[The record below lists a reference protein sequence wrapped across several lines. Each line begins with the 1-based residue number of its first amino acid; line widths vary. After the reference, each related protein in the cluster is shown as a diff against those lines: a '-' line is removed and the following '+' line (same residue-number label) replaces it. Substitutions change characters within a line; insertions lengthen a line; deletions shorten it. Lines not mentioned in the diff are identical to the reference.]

1 MNNLFGL
8 SEEESKHLVNRYRYL
23 LRTLRYN
30 TSKENRALIRKAF
43 NLASEAHKGMRRY
56 SGDPYIYHPL
66 EVAIICSEEI
76 GLGTTSIVSAL
87 LHDVVEDTDYT
98 LDDIRNHFGDKIAS
112 IVDGL
117 TKITDFIQLAESNN
131 NTSAQA
137 ENFRKILITM
147 ADDVRVILIK
157 LADRL
162 HNMRTLNSMPP
173 DKQQRISAETS
184 ILFAPLAHRLG
195 LYNIKSELEDLALK
209 YNDPE
214 MYNYINSK
222 IEETSSE
229 RDAFIKE
236 FLNPII
242 ERLNQTDLKYKI
254 TWRTKAISS
263 IYRKMTQ
270 KQLNFEDIYD
280 VFAIRIIL
288 DSTPENERADCW
300 RVYSIVTDVYTM
312 NPERLRDWISVPKA
326 NGYESL
332 HVTLMSNKG
341 RWVEVQIRSE
351 RMDEIAEKGYAA
363 HWKYKEDNGK
373 TSTLDEWLNSIR
385 NILENPNEN
394 ALDFLDDLRFALFTD
409 EIPVFTPKGKLLQLP
424 KGSTVVDFAYA
435 IHTDLGDHCIGAQV
449 NHKLVPV
456 STILKSGDQ
465 VNILTSEKAS
475 PSADWLN
482 FVKTTKAHNAIKA
495 ALHKEETE
503 MAEHGKEII
512 ERMFT
517 QIKET
522 YNEITVNKFAHHLGY
537 INNKQLYLAA
547 AKGQLDVKQLKQ
559 FIQSQ
564 RPSTF
569 SRLFRHSS
577 TNKNSDD
584 NRDLTAMSTNVDNT
598 MLDNTQQIK
607 YIMSDCCNPIIGDNL
622 IGFFRDAN
630 TLEIHRTTCPV
641 FKEKAAIF
649 GNRVTKVKWEE
660 NRPLEFK
667 TSIGLEGSDR
677 KGIVKDISKLIS
689 EEMDSNIRYFFL
701 EVTEGTFSGEI
712 KLYVN
717 NIDHLKQ
724 LIEKIKT
731 IDGVSKVYRKE

>member
-8 SEEESKHLVNRYRYL
+8 SEAESKHLVNRYRYL

-30 TSKENRALIRKAF
+30 TSKEDRALIRKAF

-117 TKITDFIQLAESNN
+117 TKITDFIEMAESN

-147 ADDVRVILIK
+147 ADDIRVILIK

-162 HNMRTLNSMPP
+162 HNMRTLHSMPP
-173 DKQQRISAETS
+173 EKQQRIAAETS

-209 YNDPE
+209 YNNPE
-214 MYNYINSK
+214 IYNEISSK
-222 IEETSSE
+222 IAETATE

-236 FLNPII
+236 FLEPII
-242 ERLNQTDLKYKI
+242 EKLNQTDLKYKI

-263 IYRKMTQ
+263 IYRKMIQ
-270 KQLNFEDIYD
+270 KQLDFEDIYD
-280 VFAIRIIL
+280 IFAIRIIL

-300 RVYSIVTDVYTM
+300 RVYSIITDVYTM

-363 HWKYKEDNGK
+363 HWKYKENDGK

-385 NILENPNEN
+385 NVLENPNEN
-394 ALDFLDDLRFALFTD
+394 ALEFLDDLRFALFTD
-409 EIPVFTPKGKLLQLP
+409 EIPVFTPKGKLLLLP

-435 IHTDLGDHCIGAQV
+435 IHTDLGDHFIGAKV
-449 NHKLVPV
+449 NHKLVPANTV
-456 STILKSGDQ
+456 LKSGDQ
-465 VNILTSEKAS
+465 VDILTSEKAS

-495 ALHKEETE
+495 ALHKEEME

-522 YNEITVNKFAHHLGY
+522 YNENTVNKFAHHLGY

-569 SRLFRHSS
+569 SRLFKHSS
-577 TNKNSDD
+577 TNKSTADNSQYLEIATDD
-584 NRDLTAMSTNVDNT
+584 NITAMDTNEP
-598 MLDNTQQIK
+598 IK
-607 YIMSDCCNPIIGDNL
+607 YIMSECCDPIIGDNL
-622 IGFFRDAN
+622 IGFFSDPH
-630 TLEIHRTTCPV
+630 TLEIHRTNCTK
-641 FKEKAAIF
+641 FQEKAAIF
-649 GNRVTKVKWEE
+649 GNKVTKVKWEE

-667 TSIGLEGSDR
+667 TSIGLEGRDR

-717 NIDHLKQ
+717 NIEHLKQ

>member
-1 MNNLFGL
+1 
-8 SEEESKHLVNRYRYL
+8 
-23 LRTLRYN
+23 
-30 TSKENRALIRKAF
+30 
-43 NLASEAHKGMRRY
+43 MRRY

-117 TKITDFIQLAESNN
+117 TKITDFIELSKSDD
-131 NTSAQA
+131 TSIQA
-137 ENFRKILITM
+137 ENYRKILITM

-162 HNMRTLNSMPP
+162 HNMRTLNSLPP
-173 DKQQRISAETS
+173 HKQQRIAAETS
-184 ILFAPLAHRLG
+184 VIFAPLAHRLG

-214 MYNYINSK
+214 IYNYIKYK

-229 RDAFIKE
+229 RDAFIKD
-236 FLNPII
+236 FIKPIK
-242 ERLNQTDLKYKI
+242 ERLDQTNLKYKI

-263 IYRKMTQ
+263 IYRKMTE
-270 KQLNFEDIYD
+270 KQLNFEEIYD

-288 DSTPENERADCW
+288 DSPPENEKSDCW
-300 RVYSIVTDVYTM
+300 LVYSIITDIYTM

-332 HVTLMSNKG
+332 HVTLMSKSG
-341 RWVEVQIRSE
+341 KWVEVQIRSK

-363 HWKYKEDNGK
+363 HWKYKENNGK
-373 TSTLDEWLNSIR
+373 ISTLDEWLNSIR

-394 ALDFLDDLRFALFTD
+394 ALDFLDDVKFALFTD

-424 KGSTVVDFAYA
+424 KGSTVLDFAYA
-435 IHTDLGDHCIGAQV
+435 IHTDLGDHCISAKV
-449 NHKLVPV
+449 NHKTVPV
-456 STILKSGDQ
+456 NTVLKSGDQ
-465 VNILTSEKAS
+465 VNILTSEKSS
-475 PSADWLN
+475 PNPEWLN
-482 FVKTTKAHNAIKA
+482 FVKTSKARNAIKA
-495 ALHKEETE
+495 ALRKQELAL
-503 MAEHGKEII
+503 AEHGKEII

-517 QIKET
+517 QLKEK
-522 YNEITVNKFAHHLGY
+522 YNDNLLQKFANYLGY
-537 INNKQLYLAA
+537 NNIKQLYIAA
-547 AKGQLDVKQLKQ
+547 AKGQFDVKQLKQ
-559 FIQSQ
+559 FLQSQ
-564 RPSTF
+564 KPSTF
-569 SRLFRHSS
+569 SRLFRHYSNS
-577 TNKNSDD
+577 NKNSYQS
-584 NRDLTAMSTNVDNT
+584 NEIEEKEKIQTKII
-598 MLDNTQQIK
+598 LDTTQQIN
-607 YIMSDCCNPIIGDNL
+607 YILSECCSPIMGDQL
-622 IGFFRDAN
+622 IGYISDPH

-641 FKEKAAIF
+641 FKEKAAVH
-649 GNRVTKVKWEE
+649 GDRVTKVKWEE

-667 TSIGLEGSDR
+667 TSIELEGSDR

-689 EEMDSNIRYFFL
+689 EEMNSNIRYFFL
-701 EVTEGTFSGEI
+701 EVTEGTFKGEI

-724 LIEKIKT
+724 LIDKIKT